1 MNFDQAMEH
10 FRFDSAESDFV
21 RRQLEHIKS
30 QTFDIKFAELKAR
43 MFVPVSTEVDPGATA
58 VTYEQGDR
66 RGLAKIVGAN
76 AKDIPRVDV
85 LTREFTR
92 PVRMLAAA
100 YGWNLKEVKSAAMTQ
115 KPLNTRK
122 ATAARRSIEELLDE
136 IASVGSPEHGIPT
149 GFIND
154 TAVPTQNVTGGTW
167 AAKLASNPDDVIED
181 VREARS
187 RIIEVTKGV
196 EIPDTLLI
204 PEETHSL
211 IATTPRSGTTD
222 TSVLEWILGKFP
234 GLTAVE
240 PWERLTG
247 AGASATDRMI
257 LYKRDPMVVQQ
268 EIVEDFTQ
276 LPVQVQGLE
285 FVTNTIAQSAG
296 TNFYFPLS
304 ADYSDGI

>member
-10 FRFDSAESDFV
+10 FRFDSAEADFV
-21 RRQLEHIKS
+21 RRQLEHLKS
-30 QTFDIKFAELKAR
+30 QMFDIKYLELKAR
-43 MFVPVSTEVDPGATA
+43 MFVPVSTEVDPGATT
-58 VTYEQGDR
+58 VTYQQGDR
-66 RGLAKIVGAN
+66 RGLAKVVGHN
-76 AKDIPRVDV
+76 AKDLPRVDV
-85 LTREFTR
+85 LTTEFNR
-92 PVRMLAAA
+92 PVRMLGAA
-100 YGWNLKEVKSAAMTQ
+100 YGWNLKEVKSAAMTN

-122 ATAARRSIEELLDE
+122 ANAARRSIEELLDE
-136 IASVGSPEHGIPT
+136 IAAVGSPEHGIAT

-154 TAVPTQNVTGGTW
+154 ANVPQQSVTGGTW
-167 AAKLASNPDDVIED
+167 ATKLGVTPDDVIED

-187 RIIEVTKGV
+187 RIILATGGM
-196 EIPDTLLI
+196 EIPDTMLI
-204 PEETHSL
+204 PEDAHSL

-234 GLTAVE
+234 GLTAIE

-247 AGASATDRMI
+247 AGAGSTDRMI
-257 LYKRDPMVVQQ
+257 LYKRSPDVVQQ

-285 FVTNTIAQSAG
+285 FVTNTIAQTAG
-296 TNFYFPLS
+296 TNFYYPLS